1 MGLDGKKTKLKAAD
15 INKVDFVPA
24 GAQQG
29 SRISLFKSADGDQE
43 KGVLAKIADAIAK
56 ALSGFQVMPIDDEA
70 ATTFNEELAEQK
82 VENAMCEM
90 WDYTYALREAI
101 KSILCSKEADKVGL
115 VRGSIDQFANAIE
128 SAVPSWLNGEKVAKA
143 GRKISSDRMCKLK
156 DMHKALTD
164 LIAEADAS
172 EEADK
177 TASGSQVAKATDN
190 NEPNKAEN
198 GEGSEGNMAE
208 NKDTKVTKAAIA
220 ALPQEMQDYIA
231 SLEAKVEKAAPVA
244 DPPAASAEGAEDIY
258 KGLPEAV
265 VKILKDTTT
274 QNKQLAEQV
283 AKMAD
288 EKLTTEYV
296 AKASQFDKL
305 GIKAEEFGTVLK
317 SIASVSPEAYTKVE
331 AVLKAANE
339 AIAKGAL
346 FTELGSS
353 SGETMAVSK
362 DDAWAQITELA
373 NARVTKGDDKTLA
386 QAIESVM
393 KTAEGHKLYAIYTGK
408 A

>member
-177 TASGSQVAKATDN
+177 TASGSQVAKAADN
-190 NEPNKAEN
+190 KEPNKAEN

>member
-177 TASGSQVAKATDN
+177 TASGSQVAKAADN
-190 NEPNKAEN
+190 KEPNKAEN

-317 SIASVSPEAYTKVE
+317 SIASVSPEAYAKVE

-353 SGETMAVSK
+353 SGGATAVSK